1 MDSTVRPPAAL
12 FYWGIFWRLYDAHYK
27 YIVGPLCHNFCPI
40 NYPPSSSA
48 SPTDPPRDHF
58 LFRKLTL
65 MVFLHHKWCW
75 CCLNAHEI
83 MCYFYLQGYNQFVDL
98 GCAYIYI
105 PLQTSKL
112 LKDSM
117 ASPLCLWVE
126 SFEVVKILLIFET
139 TNTETLKFHFH

>member
-1 MDSTVRPPAAL
+1 MGHIIVYKMDKKWTAPPARCL
-12 FYWGIFWRLYDAHYK
+12 ILLRDFWLYDAHYK

-65 MVFLHHKWCW
+65 MVFLHHKWWCW

-98 GCAYIYI
+98 GCASIFI
-105 PLQTSKL
+105 LPLKVSKRFYGL
-112 LKDSM
+112 SSVFM
-117 ASPLCLWVE
+117 SR
-126 SFEVVKILLIFET
+126 
-139 TNTETLKFHFH
+139 KF

>member
-12 FYWGIFWRLYDAHYK
+12 FYWGIFWLYDAHYK

-139 TNTETLKFHFH
+139 TNTETLKLHFH